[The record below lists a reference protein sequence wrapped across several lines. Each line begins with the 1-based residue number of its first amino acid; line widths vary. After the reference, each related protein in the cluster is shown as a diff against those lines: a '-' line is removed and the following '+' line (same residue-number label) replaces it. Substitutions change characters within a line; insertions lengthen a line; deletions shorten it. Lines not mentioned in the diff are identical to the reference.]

1 MATCPECSTQ
11 VPADVVVCTECG
23 SSIPAPKKAPKPTP
37 TPSNVPTSERIAEGM
52 LRGASILMIIV
63 LLALVAFVGWSIISQ
78 GIESG
83 AP

>member
-1 MATCPECSTQ
+1 MATCPECSTP
-11 VPADVVVCTECG
+11 VANDVVVCTECG
-23 SSIPAPKKAPKPTP
+23 TSIPAPKKAPKTTP
-37 TPSNVPTSERIAEGM
+37 TPANVHPVDRIAETL

-63 LLALVAFVGWSIISQ
+63 LVALVAFVGWSIISQ

>member
-11 VPADVVVCTECG
+11 LPPEVVVCTECG
-23 SSIPAPKKAPKPTP
+23 ASIPAQKAPKP
-37 TPSNVPTSERIAEGM
+37 VPKGASPHPADRLAETM
-52 LRGASILMIIV
+52 LRGASVLMIIV
-63 LLALVAFVGWSIISQ
+63 LVALVAFVGWSIISQ

>member
-1 MATCPECSTQ
+1 MATCPECSTP
-11 VPADVVVCTECG
+11 VAPGIVVCTECG
-23 SSIPAPKKAPKPTP
+23 ASIPAPSKAPKPTP
-37 TPSNVPTSERIAEGM
+37 TPANVHPVDRIAEGM

-63 LLALVAFVGWSIISQ
+63 LVALVAFVGWSIISQ

>member
-11 VPADVVVCTECG
+11 VPQDAVVCPECAA
-23 SSIPAPKKAPKPTP
+23 SIPAPKPPKPVRKDANAHP
-37 TPSNVPTSERIAEGM
+37 ADRIAEGM
-52 LRGASILMIIV
+52 LRGASILMIIMLV
-63 LLALVAFVGWSIISQ
+63 ALVAFVGWSIISQ

>member
-11 VPADVVVCTECG
+11 VPEGSVVCTECG
-23 SSIPAPKKAPKPTP
+23 ASIPAPKKAPKPTP
-37 TPSNVPTSERIAEGM
+37 TPGNVHPADRIAEGM

-63 LLALVAFVGWSIISQ
+63 LVALVAFVGWSIISQ